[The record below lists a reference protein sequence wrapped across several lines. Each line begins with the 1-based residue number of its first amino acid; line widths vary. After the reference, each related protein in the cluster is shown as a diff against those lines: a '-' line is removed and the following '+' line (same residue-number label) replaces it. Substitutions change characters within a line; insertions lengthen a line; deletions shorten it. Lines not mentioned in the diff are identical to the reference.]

1 MTFFIIYIWA
11 WELEVRNKMHYTFC
25 FTENIVYIF
34 RVVGQETKFQNTG
47 RRWKLLWYNN
57 NYNIMDDFDELI
69 LEEELF
75 APPSEIVDYSLELLA
90 NIIYYIAYMLHKNK
104 WLLNHRSEWY
114 SKKILNI
121 NFCFWWYSSVFG
133 WNKITP
139 ELVRI
144 AWGLTCYHHAVSL
157 WTYGVAYWFS
167 LLLALEN

>member
-1 MTFFIIYIWA
+1 
-11 WELEVRNKMHYTFC
+11 
-25 FTENIVYIF
+25 
-34 RVVGQETKFQNTG
+34 
-47 RRWKLLWYNN
+47 
-57 NYNIMDDFDELI
+57 MDDFDELI

-90 NIIYYIAYMLHKNK
+90 NIIYYIACVLHKNK

-157 WTYGVAYWFS
+157 WTYVVAYWFS
-167 LLLALEN
+167 LLLALENQLTLREVSFLILLRNHLVKHHVTISLSRDLPQSSMQDMCRQVQIAM